1 MKRLL
6 LIMLMLI
13 LAAGTGIVVLKKK
26 KTTIRYDDVRPERG
40 PIAIEFRETG
50 SVSPRNRLEIKPQ
63 VQGRIESV
71 LVTEGQRVTKGEIV
85 AWMSSTE
92 RAAML
97 DAARSQGTDEL
108 NKWESVYKPTP
119 IVAPLS
125 GFIIARTTEP
135 GQTVGLSDIILVM
148 ADTLII
154 EANIDE
160 TDLRYIK
167 LGQKLKVFLDAYPD
181 TFFRGEVE
189 HIAYE
194 SQVVNNVTVYTVKI
208 RPLDI
213 PDNFRAGMTATIDVR
228 VVQNPDALLVPSNA
242 LTNTD
247 GRTTV
252 LVKMPNG
259 KPESRPVTTGTTNGR
274 KTEILD
280 GVTETDTLMIAH
292 TNGSRSRNNAPRMG
306 LPGMGGG
313 RR

>member
-6 LIMLMLI
+6 IIMLVLI
-13 LAAGTGIVVLKKK
+13 VAASAGIVVMKKK
-26 KTTIRYDDVRPERG
+26 KSAIRYDEVKPERG

-71 LVTEGQRVTKGEIV
+71 LVKEGQKVAKGEIV

-92 RAAML
+92 RAALL
-97 DAARSQGTDEL
+97 DAARSQGADEL

-119 IVAPLS
+119 IVAPLN
-125 GFIIARTTEP
+125 GFIIARNTEP

-160 TDLRYIK
+160 TDLRYIH
-167 LGQKLKVFLDAYPD
+167 LGQRLSVFLDAYPD
-181 TFFRGEVE
+181 KTFRGDVE

-194 SQVVNNVTVYTVKI
+194 SQIVNNVTVYAVKI
-208 RPLDI
+208 RPVEL
-213 PDNFRAGMTATIDVR
+213 PAHFRTGMTATIDVK
-228 VVQNPDALLVPSNA
+228 VVQNENALLVPSNA
-242 LTNTD
+242 LTDKN
-247 GRTTV
+247 GQKSV
-252 LVKMPNG
+252 LIKTAAG
-259 KPESRPVTTGTTNGR
+259 KPESRQVQTGTTNGR
-274 KTEILD
+274 KTEIIS
-280 GVTETDTLMIAH
+280 GVTDTDMLLIPLS
-292 TNGSRSRNNAPRMG
+292 NGTRSRNDGPRMG